1 MRWKLSNKVLIKN
14 APQHKNIMLGIAM
27 LMFLLTFLPLASA
40 VPPVTQVQAFTEGY
54 VIEGTPQEFIKQ
66 NTDFQY
72 NFFVYNISTG
82 KAVTSPSIE
91 CQFYIANNVG
101 SILVFN
107 NATYSAGE
115 RRWGTVISGGNFSA
129 VGHYP
134 FGVKC
139 NSTIYGGAKVSYFEI
154 TNDGKEKSPVNFIAI
169 IAGLLGVCILCFALS
184 KILKAKPLKI
194 LFLFVGMI
202 MMLFILSTANLM
214 LLSSDGSVSTSN
226 IHENLGM
233 PYTILMWSIIFTFLY
248 FIVTYFI
255 DTLKDMQTK
264 KKIDR
269 GDMED
274 EE

>member
-1 MRWKLSNKVLIKN
+1 MKNQYLLFAIALIFLF
-14 APQHKNIMLGIAM
+14 AIPMATAETLG
-27 LMFLLTFLPLASA
+27 TF
-40 VPPVTQVQAFTEGY
+40 
-54 VIEGTPQEFIKQ
+54 KQ
-66 NTDFQY
+66 NGCVNLIQTCS
-72 NFFVYNISTG
+72 N
-82 KAVTSPSIE
+82 
-91 CQFYIANNVG
+91 C
-101 SILVFN
+101 
-107 NATYSAGE
+107 TYSNITSVVYPNSSIALSDKTMTKT
-115 RRWGTVISGGNFSA
+115 GTYFNYTFCNTSSNGIYIVTG
-129 VGHYP
+129 VGDPDGTAEAWNYD
-134 FGVKC
+134 
-139 NSTIYGGAKVSYFEI
+139 FEI